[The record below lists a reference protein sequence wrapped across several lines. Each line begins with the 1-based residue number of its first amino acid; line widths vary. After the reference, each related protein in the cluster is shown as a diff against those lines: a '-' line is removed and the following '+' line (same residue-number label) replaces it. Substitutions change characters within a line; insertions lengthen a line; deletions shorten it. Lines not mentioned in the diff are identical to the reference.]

1 MNSFLSFLFFHFYV
15 ILCLYFRLQ
24 LLRTT
29 LISSVRKMFG
39 TFRRMAGNTS
49 DFREIFGDSS
59 QKRKLFCSFNC
70 IKKTYAHIICNGLQ
84 ICSLLTMT
92 VHDLVRLQERS
103 SHFGR
108 VVLFRS
114 FTSAQV
120 TFQTVFEGVIKLT

>member
-15 ILCLYFRLQ
+15 ILCLHFRLQ

-39 TFRRMAGNTS
+39 TFRRMTGNTS
-49 DFREIFGDSS
+49 DFREIFGDPS

-70 IKKTYAHIICNGLQ
+70 IKKTYADIICNGLQ
-84 ICSLLTMT
+84 ISSLLTMT
-92 VHDLVRLQERS
+92 VHDLVCLEERS

-108 VVLFRS
+108 VVLFRL
-114 FTSAQV
+114 FTSTQV